1 LYRIVKLK
9 IPTFQ
14 HICGIRIKRALVS
27 VSNKE
32 GIVEFARELQK
43 FGVDILAS
51 GGTYKALS
59 DAGLKVKAVSD
70 ITKYPE
76 MLGGRLKTLHPAIH
90 GGILAERSDKQ
101 HMKELKD
108 LDITPIDMVVS
119 NLYPF
124 EDVAKDV
131 PNNLDNIIENIDIGG
146 PALIRSAA
154 KNYEYVTVVVNPS
167 QYPIV
172 IEELKTKGVIS
183 KETRYVL
190 AQEAFRHT
198 SEYDSNIHE
207 FLKSKSGQS
216 FPEIL
221 HLKFRKVQE
230 LRYGENPHQKAALYK
245 ELLSPDADVVNVV
258 KLNGKELS
266 YNNVLDTDAALRIV
280 REFGKPTVTIIKH
293 TNPCS
298 VACGKTLVEAYEK
311 AFSSDNESA
320 FGGIVGLNGNVN
332 VALAEKLSE
341 MFYDIIAA
349 PGYDESALEILK
361 RRKNLIILKLDASDH
376 RNQSMYVTKVDG
388 GVLVQEHDTKGLDN
402 IDVVTKIKPTE
413 EQLETMKF
421 AWKVVKHV
429 KSNAMV
435 VAKDEQTFGIGIGQT
450 SRVNAVK
457 IALDKA
463 GENSR
468 NAVLA
473 SDGFFPFR
481 DSIDLAAKYGIS
493 AIIQPGGSI
502 KDKEVIQA
510 ADEHSISM
518 AFTGIRAFKH

>member
-1 LYRIVKLK
+1 MI
-9 IPTFQ
+9 
-14 HICGIRIKRALVS
+14 S
-27 VSNKE
+27 VSNKD

-51 GGTYKALS
+51 GGTYKVLL

-90 GGILAERSDKQ
+90 GGILAERSDIR

-108 LDITPIDMVVS
+108 LDIMPIDMVVS

-124 EDVAKDV
+124 EDVVKND
-131 PNNLDNIIENIDIGG
+131 PNNLEAVIENIDIGG

-154 KNYEYVTVVVNPS
+154 KNYEYVAVVVNPS

-172 IEELKTKGVIS
+172 IEELKTQGEIS

-207 FLKSKSGQS
+207 FLRSKTGRS
-216 FPEIL
+216 FPELL

-245 ELLSPDADVVNVV
+245 ELLSPDVALVNAV

-266 YNNVLDTDAALRIV
+266 YNNVLDTDAALRIL

-298 VACGKTLVEAYEK
+298 VACGDSLVEAYEK

-320 FGGIVGLNGNVN
+320 FGGIVGLNANVDGE
-332 VALAEKLSE
+332 LAEKLSG
-341 MFYDIIAA
+341 MFYDIIIA

-361 RRKNLIILKLDASDH
+361 RKKNLIILKLDAANYQ
-376 RNQSMYVTKVDG
+376 NQSMYVTKVDG
-388 GVLVQEHDTKGLDN
+388 GLLVQEHDTKGLDN
-402 IDVVTKIKPTE
+402 IRVVTKTQPTE

-429 KSNAMV
+429 KSNAMI

-450 SRVNAVK
+450 SRVNAAK

-463 GENSR
+463 GENSK

-481 DSIDLAAKYGIS
+481 DSIDLATKYGIS
-493 AIIQPGGSI
+493 SIVQPGGSI
-502 KDKEVIQA
+502 KDKEVIEA
-510 ADEHSISM
+510 ADEHNISM
-518 AFTGIRAFKH
+518 VFTGIRAFKH